1 MYSTTF
7 FQCVYYI
14 MGVFRNAIDFFKNM
28 IKLYGNN
35 LILEMLYSKNIFF
48 VLFSQYLAVDLY
60 IQNSTQGVKYCI
72 KQPFHRIDGPL
83 NGPMG
88 KSTI

>member
-60 IQNSTQGVKYCI
+60 IQNSTQGVEYCI
-72 KQPFHRIDGPL
+72 KHPLHRIDGPL